1 MECLLSEER
10 TLREY
15 LQTHSEQ
22 EIQALMSE
30 QQRLRAKFYEQAR
43 FLFAEKIGSSD
54 KGRMETMLRHW
65 RLLTINSA
73 KARYIQ
79 EAAGAIHGFQ
89 LEQKR
94 LRESEYQMAEAER
107 QFESKLKAEREII
120 DTVKTAWRD
129 RAPNLFRQM
138 NEHRNRLSVNNLFG
152 SWAAEAKRSWKFE
165 HTM

>member
-1 MECLLSEER
+1 
-10 TLREY
+10 
-15 LQTHSEQ
+15 
-22 EIQALMSE
+22 
-30 QQRLRAKFYEQAR
+30 
-43 FLFAEKIGSSD
+43 
-54 KGRMETMLRHW
+54 METMLRHW

-129 RAPNLFRQM
+129 RAPNLFSQM
-138 NEHRNRLSVNNLFG
+138 NEHF
-152 SWAAEAKRSWKFE
+152 KRDKTEIKSPQTCSPFFSLEETEVDTWHKISKAGNKKSAQI
-165 HTM
+165 